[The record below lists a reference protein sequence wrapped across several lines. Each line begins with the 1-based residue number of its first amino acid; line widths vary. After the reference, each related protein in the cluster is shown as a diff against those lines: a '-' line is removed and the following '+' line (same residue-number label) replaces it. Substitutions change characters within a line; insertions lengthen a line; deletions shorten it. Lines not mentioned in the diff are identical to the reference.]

1 MNYRYLFDGI
11 DEKIKLID
19 GSYVTPINFDNG
31 ATTPPLKSVTKLI
44 QDNIKNYGPIA
55 RGVGPKGEFCTT
67 EFAKARETI
76 LDFFNLKESNTHTV
90 IYTKSDTESL
100 NMLANL
106 LVKNKDDMILT
117 TRMEHHANDLPFRGV
132 GKVVYIDVDNLGR
145 INIENIEEEL
155 IKSEGKIKLVTIT
168 GASNV
173 TGYLN
178 PIHDIAKIVHKY
190 NAKLI
195 VDAAQLIAHVKVDMK
210 GNSKDEEI
218 DFLTFSAHKAYAP
231 FGGGAIVGLKKYL
244 KDATPF
250 LSGGGCV
257 GNSKDEEIDFLTF
270 SAHKAYA
277 PFGGG
282 AIVGLKKYLKDAT
295 PFLSGGGCVA
305 GVFDESVIWAPIP
318 ERFEAGTQ
326 NFFGVITLKK
336 YLKDATP
343 FLSGGGCVAGVFDES
358 VIWAPIP
365 ERFEAGT
372 QNFFGVITMAK
383 ALKDLKELGFH
394 NIELHEKQIKD
405 YLIEEMKK
413 IDNVILYGDINNTSD
428 RLGVITFNVKDKNYE
443 DVAVKMANEKGISLR
458 CGKFCAHPYVYR
470 LLGVSGE
477 DAYKDIVSGEQNY
490 GMIRVSL
497 GLYNT
502 IEEASKFIEELKLIA
517 KN

>member
-257 GNSKDEEIDFLTF
+257 
-270 SAHKAYA
+270 
-277 PFGGG
+277 
-282 AIVGLKKYLKDAT
+282 
-295 PFLSGGGCVA
+295 A
-305 GVFDESVIWAPIP
+305 GVFDESVIWAPIS

-326 NFFGVITLKK
+326 NFFGV
-336 YLKDATP
+336 
-343 FLSGGGCVAGVFDES
+343 
-358 VIWAPIP
+358 
-365 ERFEAGT
+365 R
-372 QNFFGVITMAK
+372 TMSK

-394 NIELHEKQIKD
+394 NIELHEKKIKD

-470 LLGVSGE
+470 LLGVSDE

>member
-19 GSYVTPINFDNG
+19 GSYITPINFDNG

-178 PIHDIAKIVHKY
+178 PIQDIAKIVHKY

-257 GNSKDEEIDFLTF
+257 
-270 SAHKAYA
+270 
-277 PFGGG
+277 
-282 AIVGLKKYLKDAT
+282 
-295 PFLSGGGCVA
+295 A
-305 GVFDESVIWAPIP
+305 GVFDESVIW
-318 ERFEAGTQ
+318 G
-326 NFFGVITLKK
+326 
-336 YLKDATP
+336 
-343 FLSGGGCVAGVFDES
+343 
-358 VIWAPIP
+358 PIP

-458 CGKFCAHPYVYR
+458 CGKFCAHPYVNR
-470 LLGVSGE
+470 LLGVSDE

>member
-257 GNSKDEEIDFLTF
+257 
-270 SAHKAYA
+270 
-277 PFGGG
+277 
-282 AIVGLKKYLKDAT
+282 
-295 PFLSGGGCVA
+295 
-305 GVFDESVIWAPIP
+305 
-318 ERFEAGTQ
+318 
-326 NFFGVITLKK
+326 
-336 YLKDATP
+336 
-343 FLSGGGCVAGVFDES
+343 AGVFDES

-458 CGKFCAHPYVYR
+458 CGKFCAHPYVNR
-470 LLGVSGE
+470 LLGVSDE

>member
-19 GSYVTPINFDNG
+19 GYYVTPINFDNG
-31 ATTPPLKSVTKLI
+31 ATTPPLKSVMKLI

-55 RGVGPKGEFCTT
+55 RGIGPKGEFCTT

-90 IYTKSDTESL
+90 IDTKSDTESL

-257 GNSKDEEIDFLTF
+257 
-270 SAHKAYA
+270 
-277 PFGGG
+277 
-282 AIVGLKKYLKDAT
+282 V
-295 PFLSGGGCVA
+295 
-305 GVFDESVIWAPIP
+305 GVFDESVIW
-318 ERFEAGTQ
+318 G
-326 NFFGVITLKK
+326 
-336 YLKDATP
+336 
-343 FLSGGGCVAGVFDES
+343 
-358 VIWAPIP
+358 PIP

-394 NIELHEKQIKD
+394 NIELHEKKIKD

-458 CGKFCAHPYVYR
+458 CGKFCAHPYVNR
-470 LLGVSGE
+470 LLGVSDE
-477 DAYKDIVSGEQNY
+477 DAYKDIVSGEHNY
-490 GMIRVSL
+490 GMIRASL

-502 IEEASKFIEELKLIA
+502 IEEASKFIKELKLIA

>member
-19 GSYVTPINFDNG
+19 GYYVTPINFDNG
-31 ATTPPLKSVTKLI
+31 ATTPPLKSVMKLI

-55 RGVGPKGEFCTT
+55 RGIGPKGEFCTT

-90 IYTKSDTESL
+90 IDTKSDTESL

-257 GNSKDEEIDFLTF
+257 
-270 SAHKAYA
+270 
-277 PFGGG
+277 
-282 AIVGLKKYLKDAT
+282 V
-295 PFLSGGGCVA
+295 
-305 GVFDESVIWAPIP
+305 GVFDESVIW
-318 ERFEAGTQ
+318 G
-326 NFFGVITLKK
+326 
-336 YLKDATP
+336 
-343 FLSGGGCVAGVFDES
+343 
-358 VIWAPIP
+358 PIP

-394 NIELHEKQIKD
+394 NIELHEKKIKD

-458 CGKFCAHPYVYR
+458 CGKFCAHPYVNR
-470 LLGVSGE
+470 LLGVSDE
-477 DAYKDIVSGEQNY
+477 DAYKDIVSGEHNY
-490 GMIRVSL
+490 GMIRASL

-502 IEEASKFIEELKLIA
+502 IEEASKIIKELKLIA

>member
-19 GSYVTPINFDNG
+19 GYYVTPINFDNG
-31 ATTPPLKSVTKLI
+31 ATTPPLKSVMKLI

-257 GNSKDEEIDFLTF
+257 
-270 SAHKAYA
+270 
-277 PFGGG
+277 
-282 AIVGLKKYLKDAT
+282 V
-295 PFLSGGGCVA
+295 
-305 GVFDESVIWAPIP
+305 GVFDESVIW
-318 ERFEAGTQ
+318 G
-326 NFFGVITLKK
+326 
-336 YLKDATP
+336 
-343 FLSGGGCVAGVFDES
+343 
-358 VIWAPIP
+358 PIP

-394 NIELHEKQIKD
+394 NIELHEKKIKD

-458 CGKFCAHPYVYR
+458 CGKFCAHPYVNR
-470 LLGVSGE
+470 LLGVSDE
-477 DAYKDIVSGEQNY
+477 DAYKDIVSGEHNY
-490 GMIRVSL
+490 GMIRASL

-502 IEEASKFIEELKLIA
+502 IE
-517 KN
+517 

>member
-19 GSYVTPINFDNG
+19 GYYVTPINFDNG
-31 ATTPPLKSVTKLI
+31 ATTPPLKSVMKLI

-55 RGVGPKGEFCTT
+55 RGIGPKGEFCTT

-257 GNSKDEEIDFLTF
+257 
-270 SAHKAYA
+270 
-277 PFGGG
+277 
-282 AIVGLKKYLKDAT
+282 V
-295 PFLSGGGCVA
+295 
-305 GVFDESVIWAPIP
+305 GVFDESVIW
-318 ERFEAGTQ
+318 G
-326 NFFGVITLKK
+326 
-336 YLKDATP
+336 
-343 FLSGGGCVAGVFDES
+343 
-358 VIWAPIP
+358 PIP

-394 NIELHEKQIKD
+394 NIELHEKK
-405 YLIEEMKK
+405 LK
-413 IDNVILYGDINNTSD
+413 II
-428 RLGVITFNVKDKNYE
+428 
-443 DVAVKMANEKGISLR
+443 
-458 CGKFCAHPYVYR
+458 
-470 LLGVSGE
+470 
-477 DAYKDIVSGEQNY
+477 
-490 GMIRVSL
+490 
-497 GLYNT
+497 
-502 IEEASKFIEELKLIA
+502 
-517 KN
+517 